1 MVSRPSGRKETMAP
15 YRVLPVPDELTEP
28 YWEAT
33 RRGALA
39 IQQCGSCLRFQHPP
53 VYFCTDC
60 HDEDAE
66 LAFADVS
73 GRGAIYSYYIHEDS
87 DIRAFGEKTPYP
99 VVMVELEEQ
108 PGLFVLANLLD
119 CDFAEITAGMPVE
132 VVFERASEEI
142 VFPQFRPARAGSA
155 G

>member
-15 YRVLPVPDELTEP
+15 YGVLPAPDALTEP
-28 YWEAT
+28 YWEAA

-39 IQQCGSCLRFQHPP
+39 IQQCSSCLRFQHPP

-66 LAFADVS
+66 LAFAEVS
-73 GRGAIYSYYIHEDS
+73 GRSAVYSYYIHEDS

-108 PGLFVLANLLD
+108 PGLFILANLLD
-119 CDFAEITAGMPVE
+119 CDFADIAAGMPVE

>member
-15 YRVLPVPDELTEP
+15 YGVLPLPDELTEP

-33 RRGALA
+33 RRGVLA
-39 IQQCGSCLRFQHPP
+39 IQRCGTCLRFQHPP

-73 GRGAIYSYYIHEDS
+73 GRGTVYSYYIHEDS

-119 CDFAEITAGMPVE
+119 CDYGEIAAGLPVE
-132 VVFERASEEI
+132 AVFERASEEI
-142 VFPQFRPARAGSA
+142 VFPQFRPAREGST